1 MWCCVACWPRREG
14 RGGGREP
21 LVPTREIVR
30 ACSTD
35 GCKISFDFGNKIQ
48 QINPF
53 TDHCLPKRP
62 PHASHNRGGLAM
74 TAEPWPWSVWG
85 PRVPWQDFPLPGL
98 MPLGFQSSASEDPMT
113 PVVWPLVPNTGPD
126 TQATGTGKSS
136 PSESRWLPIL
146 THR

>member
-1 MWCCVACWPRREG
+1 MRV
-14 RGGGREP
+14 P
-21 LVPTREIVR
+21 LTAAKSLSISVIRYSKLILSQIIAYLSALPT
-30 ACSTD
+30 
-35 GCKISFDFGNKIQ
+35 
-48 QINPF
+48 
-53 TDHCLPKRP
+53 H
-62 PHASHNRGGLAM
+62 HNRGGLAM
-74 TAEPWPWSVWG
+74 TAEPWPWPVWG